1 MMRKAITFVCLFIVA
16 TVFGAPITKQ
26 RALKEAAAFITKNAH
41 RMRGANGTSVVRPK
55 LSTEIETP
63 AYYVFNIDKQKGFV
77 IVSGDDKTE
86 TILGYSDNGEI
97 DKNNLPDGL
106 KALLEAYETDV
117 RYPIANSANRKAR
130 AVVATKKSIPAIVPA
145 HWNQDAP
152 YNNNLKGNLTGCVA
166 TAMAQ
171 VMYYHRFPASCGYLK
186 APSYTFSN
194 VTGTTFQWDK
204 MTDTY
209 SKQYSAESGQAV
221 ADLMQYCGYSVK
233 MGYSTSFSSAWIT
246 SIRPAMIKYF
256 GYDPDMQYVER
267 FNFTVNQWNDMMY
280 NELREGRPVI
290 YGAMTPEGSGHCFII
305 DGYEKGDFFHINW
318 GWSGMS
324 DGFYRLP
331 ELHPASAGLGGAS
344 GGYSNNQQAVI
355 GIQPDDHENTTSQT
369 QQRRLSVFVMY
380 KEYPE
385 YTRSNSSSA
394 FANIGINY
402 IVRHHFDETF
412 MAYTGLALYQG
423 DRLVRP
429 LYEGDLTSLSE
440 GEEKKISAPY
450 FNIPADVPNGK
461 YQICAVSKEKY
472 GDPWQKCLGS
482 ERNHFDIEITD
493 TKLVFTNTPKLEL
506 VEQPQFTGTEVGI
519 PCKALFK
526 IRNLAE
532 DFQGPLWFYFNPSS
546 TNPKATTGSSVH
558 IGKGQITEVTFNFKP
573 NLSGSRRC
581 VVSTDDGTIL
591 YDDNITISQSSTA
604 YSLSKA
610 VITLDNVDA
619 STSTTTGKFY
629 HGVLKG
635 SVRFTNSHY
644 SNLPFKKGVSIWLLN
659 VVNGQSF
666 DLNNTSTYSQNDFV
680 GNDNEIPVGTTDIPF
695 EFKNLPLGGAYAIVA
710 CYMNNGQP
718 QPLDKTG
725 VYISAEG
732 IAATMADGSVRI
744 FKPTDAIDLTGATSA
759 DFENLPLASINV
771 TKVSENPNCLYFV
784 GKSSGTIPAQLAGKN
799 VIVEGVA
806 DNIQLVNA
814 QPYFAPYKFEA
825 KKIAFK
831 RTFTNG
837 ATGKPGE
844 TKKGWSTLILPFT
857 ATTVTANDKS
867 VTWFK
872 SKTDRTSDF
881 WLMHFVEEDGNKVLY
896 DYAQSLEAN
905 TPYIINMPKP
915 GNRWGEQ
922 YTLTNKEFTFSADN
936 VTIEPTQKRLVSGYD
951 YTFEGTLTGCSQSDI
966 YKLNT
971 DGDAFTLNSTS
982 IEINPFEAYFTMNH
996 ENTTETAAKQ
1006 LAIGM
1011 IDGENGNTN
1020 GIDEMEIQSEVSFV
1034 IYNLNGMEVGRGEAT
1049 LQALPHGV
1057 YIVNGRK
1064 IVK

>member
-26 RALKEAAAFITKNAH
+26 RALKEATAFITKNAH

-106 KALLEAYETDV
+106 KALLEAYEANV

-130 AVVATKKSIPAIVPA
+130 AVVATKKSIPAVVPA

-171 VMYYHRFPASCGYLK
+171 VMYYHRFPASCGPLK
-186 APSYTFSN
+186 APSYAFSD

-221 ADLMQYCGYSVK
+221 ADLMQYCGYSVN
-233 MGYSTSFSSAWIT
+233 MAYTSQVSNAYSTAIK
-246 SIRPAMIKYF
+246 PAMVNSF
-256 GYDPDMQYVER
+256 GYDPDMQLVMR
-267 FNFTVNQWNDMMY
+267 SQFDVDQWNDMMY
-280 NELREGRPVI
+280 NELKAGRPII
-290 YGAMTPEGSGHCFII
+290 YAAYATNGGHCFII
-305 DGYEKGDFFHINW
+305 DGYDKGDYFHVNW
-318 GWSGMS
+318 GWAGMS
-324 DGFYRLP
+324 DGYYHLP
-331 ELHPASAGLGGAS
+331 ELNPSAQGLGGYA
-344 GGYSNNQQAVI
+344 GGYSIDQQAVI
-355 GIQPDDHENTTSQT
+355 GIQPDDHIKTTDQT
-369 QQRRLSVFVMY
+369 QVRAFDVFGI
-380 KEYPE
+380 KRQQDE
-385 YTRSNSSSA
+385 YTRSYNGG
-394 FANIGINY
+394 FNNIWFY
-402 IVRHHFDETF
+402 FDFRHNLHESFYAYFGVGLFD
-412 MAYTGLALYQG
+412 G
-423 DRLVRP
+423 DRLIHVMKN
-429 LYEGDLTSLSE
+429 LGSTTVSE
-440 GEEKKISAPY
+440 GESQNATITDAS
-450 FNIPADVPNGK
+450 IPASVQDGK
-461 YQICAVSKEKY
+461 YQICAISHEPGKDWVKCTGSKRYYYDVEISGDKLIFDKPSLQVSNVKFNGPTNASSMISADVTIHNNKKDYNGPVFFAINSTYIGKTTPMANLHVGTKGDAVVNFKFKPTQSAGNYPYNIMLADGTVIGQGNITLTSVNLTYSDPKATITMNNVIEQTATSDGHFY
-472 GDPWQKCLGS
+472 GKVLSGS
-482 ERNHFDIEITD
+482 TIVSNQAYSEGIYNRGIT
-493 TKLVFTNTPKLEL
+493 VFLLE
-506 VEQPQFTGTEVGI
+506 VVDRKGY
-519 PCKALFK
+519 
-526 IRNLAE
+526 RM
-532 DFQGPLWFYFNPSS
+532 DNPSS
-546 TNPKATTGSSVH
+546 FVMLKTVESS
-558 IGKGQITEVTFNFKP
+558 EVIP
-573 NLSGSRRC
+573 W
-581 VVSTDDGTIL
+581 
-591 YDDNITISQSSTA
+591 
-604 YSLSKA
+604 
-610 VITLDNVDA
+610 
-619 STSTTTGKFY
+619 
-629 HGVLKG
+629 KG
-635 SVRFTNSHY
+635 SIT
-644 SNLPFKKGVSIWLLN
+644 
-659 VVNGQSF
+659 
-666 DLNNTSTYSQNDFV
+666 
-680 GNDNEIPVGTTDIPF
+680 IPF
-695 EFKNLPLGGAYAIVA
+695 EFKNLPLNAGYAVIV
-710 CYMNNGQP
+710 CSYNSSGQP
-718 QPLDKTG
+718 QVIAGTN
-725 VYISAEG
+725 VYISTEG
-732 IAATMADGSVRI
+732 ISATAADGSI
-744 FKPTDAIDLTGATSA
+744 TTFKPTDIIDLTGKTSA
-759 DFENLPLASINV
+759 DFGNLSLAGLNIMA
-771 TKVSENPNCLYFV
+771 SENPNCLYFV

-799 VIVEGVA
+799 VIVGGVA

-905 TPYIINMPKP
+905 TPYIINMPKQ

-1011 IDGENGNTN
+1011 IDGENGDTD